1 MSQLTG
7 IAFVKIDGELVQSK
21 PGAKIKLGGFK
32 RTPQTG
38 HRVYGFTESVD
49 PAEVEL
55 TIVHSA
61 ATPVEDFRSKTAA
74 VILFETDT
82 GVTFQVNNAFLMDT
96 PELTDGEGEL
106 TLKFAGDPA
115 ETSGGGGLLGGL
127 I

>member
-7 IAFVKIDGELVQSK
+7 IAFIKIDGELVQSK

-32 RTPQTG
+32 RTPQVG
-38 HRVYGFTESVD
+38 HKVYGFTEAVD

-55 TIVHSA
+55 TLVHSA
-61 ATPVEDFRSKTAA
+61 ATPTEDFRNKTAA
-74 VILFETDT
+74 VIIFETDT
-82 GVTFQVNNAFLMDT
+82 GITYQVNNAFIMET

-115 ETSGGGGLLGGL
+115 EDSGGGLLGGL